1 MIMVFGLIMKLG
13 ETNNIYNKIKFMET
27 KVLTQEEIQSLKEI
41 NEKRIQLI
49 QNFGII
55 ELRLQEFNSQ
65 KEILKQELKNLIE
78 KETQLGDAL
87 QQKYGNGSI
96 NLEKG
101 EFISN

>member
-1 MIMVFGLIMKLG
+1 
-13 ETNNIYNKIKFMET
+13 MET
-27 KVLTQEEIQSLKEI
+27 KVLTQEEIQSLKETQ
-41 NEKRIQLI
+41 EKRLQLI
-49 QNFGII
+49 ENFGII
-55 ELRLQEFNSQ
+55 ELRLQEFNLQ

-78 KETQLGDAL
+78 KETQLGGIL